1 MDRSPGFGSTPSSLG
16 NFVFE
21 IEKGRIA
28 AQKDQGPDHIP
39 DQEVRP
45 CFSMATAP
53 TSWSGIWS
61 GPEKHTQQLHL

>member
-1 MDRSPGFGSTPSSLG
+1 MKEQSTYSL
-16 NFVFE
+16 FRLC
-21 IEKGRIA
+21 IIPA
-28 AQKDQGPDHIP
+28 AWSGI
-39 DQEVRP
+39 RP